1 MTSNPTPV
9 PDLSAFDELPLDT
22 VEEASGE
29 LIRRITVA
37 LHEVGEARA
46 DRADTGRADADRR
59 APRQRV
65 AALVVLTELAC
76 STFAAAA
83 AGVSAPSGRLDRH
96 PASVAAVMY
105 GAPTVPALLQR
116 LEQDRRMLA
125 SHARGLAHR
134 LDDPAGGAWPE
145 ATLRSVLSEVALA
158 APAEC
163 AQALD
168 ALLTRWD
175 AEERAALER
184 AVARDEGA
192 ADV

>member
-1 MTSNPTPV
+1 MTREPSPTF
-9 PDLSAFDELPLDT
+9 DLSAFDELPLET

-37 LHEVGEARA
+37 LHDVGEARA
-46 DRADTGRADADRR
+46 DSTGSGTSEAERR
-59 APRQRV
+59 SPRQRV
-65 AALVVLTELAC
+65 AALAVLTELAC

-83 AGVSAPSGRLDRH
+83 AGIAPPSGRLDRH
-96 PASVAAVMY
+96 PAAVAAVMY

-125 SHARGLAHR
+125 SHVRGLAHR
-134 LDDPAGGAWPE
+134 LDDAAGGAWPE
-145 ATLRSVLSEVALA
+145 ASLRSVLSEVALA

-168 ALLTRWD
+168 ALLTKWD

-184 AVARDEGA
+184 AIARDQGA